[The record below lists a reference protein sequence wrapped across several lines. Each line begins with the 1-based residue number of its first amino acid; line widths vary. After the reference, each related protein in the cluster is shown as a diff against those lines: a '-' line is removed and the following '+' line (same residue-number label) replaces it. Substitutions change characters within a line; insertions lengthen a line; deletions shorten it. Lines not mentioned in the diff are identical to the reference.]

1 MATQTLIKPQEI
13 VTDGI
18 FRPSNLASNFD
29 QNLISPYIA
38 WAEEGN
44 VIRLLGQDLF
54 DAMLAAQNPLPSNY
68 NENAGPIV
76 QKFPNDPNYEALW
89 TKYLLRYEGLI
100 CVITALPFIGYQVT
114 SQGVLLKNTEY
125 AENAGRE
132 GITFLID
139 PLQKIVDDMEP
150 RITSYLCDNKAEFPL
165 YDSKGCPSC
174 SEHLETCSCGYA
186 QKYLKSCPKC
196 ITGRDSSTKVIFYN

>member
-18 FRPSNLASNFD
+18 FRPSNISSNFD

-44 VIRLLGQDLF
+44 VIRLLGLELY
-54 DAMLAAQNPLPSNY
+54 DAMILAQNPLPSNY
-68 NENAGPIV
+68 NPSAGTIV
-76 QKFPNDPNYEALW
+76 LKFPNNPAYESLW

-114 SQGVLLKNTEY
+114 SQGVLLKSTEY

-150 RITSYLCDNKAEFPL
+150 RIKDYLCKNKNELPL
-165 YDSKGCPSC
+165 YDDKDCPKC
-174 SEHLETCSCGYA
+174 SNSINCNCGYLS
-186 QKYLKSCPKC
+186 KYGESCPKC
-196 ITGRDSSTKVIFYN
+196 ITGRDSSTKIIFY